1 MADLA
6 LDPTTGDLDFENGD
20 LYLTEGDSAV
30 AQFLRQKLKLFLA
43 EWFLDQSAGIN
54 FFDEV
59 FVKNPKKV
67 VIDTIFKNEILSTP
81 GVVELL
87 EYNVTLDGPTRKMTL
102 NFKVR
107 VEDSDEPID
116 FSIPIGG

>member
-6 LDPTTGDLDFENGD
+6 LDPVTGDLDFENGD

-67 VIDTIFKNEILSTP
+67 VIDTIFKNEILDTP